1 VKLPLE
7 ILARM
12 KSILAGIRI
21 RGDAF
26 TTGDE
31 TVNSLGWGPLVALRK
46 KALGIMRGAGI
57 NIDPHSISSIPKGID
72 IINSLITS

>member
-1 VKLPLE
+1 MKLPLE

-31 TVNSLGWGPLVALRK
+31 AVNSLGWGPLVALRK
-46 KALGIMRGAGI
+46 KALRIMRGAGI
-57 NIDPHSISSIPKGID
+57 NIDPHSISSIPEGID